1 MEEEATRNSIKPCAV
16 FDKTKLEE
24 ICPLIQAVYIL
35 VADSGL
41 CVLDRK
47 YGEADMDPNLISGF
61 LTALIQFGRELS
73 DGNRVHVIDF
83 GAFDICL
90 SLKDNIIV
98 AATVDKVDDGNA
110 AMAVLAEVNNAFS
123 KDYGSM
129 LAEWDGNLEPFER
142 FYVKLDNITKN
153 GRASETKIVVPV
165 LKGKVSPML
174 VRLGQMTQETFD
186 VAKMCQGKLTARDIA
201 DQLGQHMKEVQKSLN
216 TLEDMKILEWKEIG

>member
-1 MEEEATRNSIKPCAV
+1 M
-16 FDKTKLEE
+16 
-24 ICPLIQAVYIL
+24 IQAVYIL
-35 VADSGL
+35 IADSGL

-90 SLKDNIIV
+90 SLKDNVIV

-110 AMAVLAEVNNAFS
+110 AMAVLADVNNAFT
-123 KDYGSM
+123 KKYGNM
-129 LAEWDGNLEPFER
+129 LQDWDGNLEPFES
-142 FYVKLDNITKN
+142 FYKSLDEITKD

-165 LKGKVSPML
+165 LKGKVNPML
-174 VRLGQMTQETFD
+174 VRLGQMSQETFD
-186 VAKMCQGKLTARDIA
+186 VAKKCDGKLTTRDIA
-201 DQLGQHMKEVQKSLN
+201 DQLGLHLKDVQKSLN
-216 TLEDMKILEWKEIG
+216 SLEDMKILEWKEIG

>member
-1 MEEEATRNSIKPCAV
+1 M
-16 FDKTKLEE
+16 
-24 ICPLIQAVYIL
+24 YIL
-35 VADSGL
+35 IADSGL

-90 SLKDNIIV
+90 SLKDNVIV

-110 AMAVLAEVNNAFS
+110 AMAVLADINNTFT
-123 KDYGSM
+123 KKYNNM
-129 LAEWDGNLEPFER
+129 LEDWDGNLEPFET
-142 FYVKLDNITKN
+142 FYKTLDEITKD
-153 GRASETKIVVPV
+153 GHASETKIVVPV
-165 LKGKVSPML
+165 LKGKVNPML

-186 VAKMCQGKLTARDIA
+186 VAKKCDGRLTTRDIA
-201 DQLGQHMKEVQKSLN
+201 DQIGLTLKEVQKSLH
-216 TLEDMKILEWKEIG
+216 TLEDMKILEWREVG

>member
-1 MEEEATRNSIKPCAV
+1 M
-16 FDKTKLEE
+16 
-24 ICPLIQAVYIL
+24 IQAVYIL
-35 VADSGL
+35 IADSGL

-90 SLKDNIIV
+90 SLKDNVIV

-110 AMAVLAEVNNAFS
+110 AMAVLGEVNSAFS
-123 KDYGSM
+123 QKYGSM
-129 LAEWDGNLEPFER
+129 LQEWDGNLEPFET
-142 FYVKLDNITKN
+142 FYTTLDEITKE

-165 LKGKVSPML
+165 LKGKVNPML
-174 VRLGQMTQETFD
+174 VRLGQMSQETFD
-186 VAKMCQGKLTARDIA
+186 IAKKCDGKLTTRDIA
-201 DQLGQHMKEVQKSLN
+201 DQLGMHMKEVQKSLN
-216 TLEDMKILEWKEIG
+216 KLEDMKILEWKEIG

>member
-1 MEEEATRNSIKPCAV
+1 M
-16 FDKTKLEE
+16 
-24 ICPLIQAVYIL
+24 YIL
-35 VADSGL
+35 IADSGL

-110 AMAVLAEVNNAFS
+110 AMAVLGEVNTAFS
-123 KDYGSM
+123 KKYGSM
-129 LAEWDGNLEPFER
+129 IAEWDGNLEPFDV
-142 FYVKLDNITKN
+142 FHAILDEITKE
-153 GRASETKIVVPV
+153 GRASETKIVVPM
-165 LKGKVSPML
+165 LTGKVNPML
-174 VRLGQMTQETFD
+174 VRLGQMSQETFD
-186 VAKMCQGKLTARDIA
+186 IAKKCDGKLTTRDIA
-201 DQLGQHMKEVQKSLN
+201 DQLGMHLKEVQKAIN

>member
-1 MEEEATRNSIKPCAV
+1 
-16 FDKTKLEE
+16 
-24 ICPLIQAVYIL
+24 LIQAVYIL

-47 YGEADMDPNLISGF
+47 YGQADMDPNLISGF

-83 GAFDICL
+83 GVFDICL
-90 SLKDNIIV
+90 SLKDNVIV

-110 AMAVLAEVNNAFS
+110 AMAVLAEVNNSFTH
-123 KDYGSM
+123 DYGAM
-129 LAEWDGNLEPFER
+129 LTDWDGNLEPFET
-142 FYVKLDNITKN
+142 FFKKLDDITKN
-153 GRASETKIVVPV
+153 GRASETKIVVPI

-186 VAKMCQGKLTARDIA
+186 VAKMCQGKLTVRDIA
-201 DQLGQHMKEVQKSLN
+201 DQLGQHLKEVQKSLN
-216 TLEDMKILEWKEIG
+216 TLEDMKILDWKEIG

>member
-1 MEEEATRNSIKPCAV
+1 V
-16 FDKTKLEE
+16 
-24 ICPLIQAVYIL
+24 IQAVYIL
-35 VADSGL
+35 IADSGL

-47 YGEADMDPNLISGF
+47 YGTADMDPNLISGF

-90 SLKDNIIV
+90 SLKDNVIV

-110 AMAVLAEVNNAFS
+110 AMAVLADVNNAFS
-123 KDYGSM
+123 KIYGNM
-129 LAEWDGNLEPFER
+129 LQDWDGNLEPFEA
-142 FYVKLDNITKN
+142 FYQKLDGITKD
-153 GRASETKIVVPV
+153 GHASESKIIVPI

-174 VRLGQMTQETFD
+174 VRLGQMSQETFD
-186 VAKMCQGKLTARDIA
+186 VAKMCEGKLNARDIA
-201 DQLGQHMKEVQKSLN
+201 DQLGMHLKDVQKSLN

>member
-1 MEEEATRNSIKPCAV
+1 M
-16 FDKTKLEE
+16 
-24 ICPLIQAVYIL
+24 IQAVYIL
-35 VADSGL
+35 IADSGL

-47 YGEADMDPNLISGF
+47 YGTADMDPNLISGF

-90 SLKDNIIV
+90 SLKDNVIV

-110 AMAVLAEVNNAFS
+110 AMAVLADVNNAFS
-123 KDYGSM
+123 KIYGNM
-129 LAEWDGNLEPFER
+129 LQDWDGNLEPFEA
-142 FYVKLDNITKN
+142 FYQKLDGITKD
-153 GRASETKIVVPV
+153 GHASESKIIVPI

-174 VRLGQMTQETFD
+174 VRLGQMSQETFD
-186 VAKMCQGKLTARDIA
+186 VAKMCEGKLNARDIA
-201 DQLGQHMKEVQKSLN
+201 DQLGMHLKDVQKSLN

>member
-1 MEEEATRNSIKPCAV
+1 M
-16 FDKTKLEE
+16 
-24 ICPLIQAVYIL
+24 YIL
-35 VADSGL
+35 IADSGL

-90 SLKDNIIV
+90 SLKDNVIV

-110 AMAVLAEVNNAFS
+110 AMAVLADVNNTFT
-123 KDYGSM
+123 KKYGNM
-129 LAEWDGNLEPFER
+129 LQDWDGNLEPFEV
-142 FYVKLDNITKN
+142 FYKTLDEITKD
-153 GRASETKIVVPV
+153 GHASETKIVVPV
-165 LKGKVSPML
+165 LKGKVNPML

-186 VAKMCQGKLTARDIA
+186 VAKKCDGKLTTRDIA
-201 DQLGQHMKEVQKSLN
+201 DQIGLTLKEVQKSLN
-216 TLEDMKILEWKEIG
+216 SLEDMKILEWREVG

>member
-1 MEEEATRNSIKPCAV
+1 MEEEATRNSREPRVV
-16 FDKTKLEE
+16 FDKPKLEE

-201 DQLGQHMKEVQKSLN
+201 DQLGHHMKEVQKSLN

>member
-1 MEEEATRNSIKPCAV
+1 MRT
-16 FDKTKLEE
+16 
-24 ICPLIQAVYIL
+24 LIQAVYIL
-35 VADSGL
+35 IADSGL

-90 SLKDNIIV
+90 SMKDNVIV

-110 AMAVLAEVNNAFS
+110 AMAVLGEVNTTFS
-123 KDYGSM
+123 QKYGNM
-129 LAEWDGNLEPFER
+129 LAEWDGNLEPFES
-142 FYVKLDNITKN
+142 FYSKVDEITKE

-165 LKGKVSPML
+165 LKGKVNAML
-174 VRLGQMTQETFD
+174 VRLGQMSQETYD
-186 VAKMCQGKLTARDIA
+186 IAKKCEGKLTTRDIA
-201 DQLGQHMKEVQKSLN
+201 DQLGMHIKEVQKSLIV
-216 TLEDMKILEWKEIG
+216 LEDMKILEWKEIG

>member
-1 MEEEATRNSIKPCAV
+1 
-16 FDKTKLEE
+16 
-24 ICPLIQAVYIL
+24 
-35 VADSGL
+35 
-41 CVLDRK
+41 
-47 YGEADMDPNLISGF
+47 MDPNLISGF

-110 AMAVLAEVNNAFS
+110 AMAVLGEVNNAFAQA
-123 KDYGSM
+123 YGGM
-129 LAEWDGNLEPFER
+129 LHEWDGNLEPFES
-142 FYVKLDNITKN
+142 FYKTLDEITKE

-165 LKGKVSPML
+165 LTGKVNPML
-174 VRLGQMTQETFD
+174 VRLGQMSQETFD
-186 VAKMCQGKLTARDIA
+186 IAKKCDGKLTTRDIA
-201 DQLGQHMKEVQKSLN
+201 DQLGMHLKEVQKSLN

>member
-1 MEEEATRNSIKPCAV
+1 
-16 FDKTKLEE
+16 
-24 ICPLIQAVYIL
+24 VYIL
-35 VADSGL
+35 IADSGL

-90 SLKDNIIV
+90 SLKDNVIV

-110 AMAVLAEVNNAFS
+110 AMAVLGEVNSAFS
-123 KDYGSM
+123 QKYGSM
-129 LAEWDGNLEPFER
+129 LQEWDGNLEPFET
-142 FYVKLDNITKN
+142 FYTTLDEITKE

-165 LKGKVSPML
+165 LKGKVNPML
-174 VRLGQMTQETFD
+174 VRLGQMSQETFD
-186 VAKMCQGKLTARDIA
+186 IAKKCDGKLTTRDIA
-201 DQLGQHMKEVQKSLN
+201 DQLGMHMKEVQKSLN
-216 TLEDMKILEWKEIG
+216 KLEDMKILEWKEIG

>member
-1 MEEEATRNSIKPCAV
+1 M
-16 FDKTKLEE
+16 
-24 ICPLIQAVYIL
+24 IQAVYIL
-35 VADSGL
+35 IADSGL

-90 SLKDNIIV
+90 SLKDNVIV

-110 AMAVLAEVNNAFS
+110 AMAILADINNAFT
-123 KDYGSM
+123 KKYDNM
-129 LAEWDGNLEPFER
+129 LQDWDGNLEPFEV
-142 FYVKLDNITKN
+142 FYKTLDEITKD
-153 GRASETKIVVPV
+153 GHASETKIVVPV
-165 LKGKVSPML
+165 LKGKVNPML

-186 VAKMCQGKLTARDIA
+186 VAKKCDGKLTTRDIA
-201 DQLGQHMKEVQKSLN
+201 DQIGLTLKEVQKSLN
-216 TLEDMKILEWKEIG
+216 SLEDMKILEWREVG